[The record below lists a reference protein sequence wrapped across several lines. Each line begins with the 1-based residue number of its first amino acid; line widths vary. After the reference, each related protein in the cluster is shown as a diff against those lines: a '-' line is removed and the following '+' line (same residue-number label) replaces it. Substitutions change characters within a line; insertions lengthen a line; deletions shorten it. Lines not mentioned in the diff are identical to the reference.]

1 MSRLTTRQ
9 ALTPW
14 DVAALRY
21 GGAFLAVLPLA
32 AWRGWPRIP
41 ARQWPAIA
49 LCAGLGFPLG
59 AYAGYQLAPAAHG
72 AVVMAAGLPVATALL
87 AAALGL
93 GRIGPW
99 RAASLLL
106 VVAGAVLL
114 GAATGGSHPG
124 AWQGDLVFLA
134 AVASWAVYTLLVQ
147 RWQLAALDATMAVA
161 LLTAPLYLPLWWWA
175 LPSAIGEA
183 SWQVLLAQGL
193 YHGLGAAVVAGLLYT
208 QAVRAIGPGPTTM
221 IGAVVPALAALA
233 AWPLLGEALP
243 PLGLLAVLL
252 ASGGMALGVLRPDR
266 AGRDALRPGA
276 LAPPAREKA

>member
-21 GGAFLAVLPLA
+21 GGAFLAVLPLV

-41 ARQWPAIA
+41 LRRWPPVA

-59 AYAGYQLAPAAHG
+59 AYAGYQLAPASHG

-87 AAALGL
+87 GAALGQ
-93 GRIGPW
+93 GRVGPW
-99 RAASLLL
+99 RGASLVL
-106 VVAGAVLL
+106 VAAGALLL
-114 GAATGGSHPG
+114 GVATGGTHPG
-124 AWQGDLVFLA
+124 AWRGDLIFLA
-134 AVASWAVYTLLVQ
+134 AVSCWAVYTLLVQ
-147 RWQLAALDATMAVA
+147 RWRLPALEATMAVA
-161 LLTAPLYLPLWWWA
+161 LATAPAYLPVWWWA
-175 LPSAIGEA
+175 LPSSVAGA

-193 YHGLGAAVVAGLLYT
+193 FQGLGAAVVAGLLYT

-266 AGRDALRPGA
+266 AG
-276 LAPPAREKA
+276 